1 MIRNIQIL
9 FYAMLAGQ
17 ALFAAVAYFF
27 LPANK
32 SAALADSGLFFY
44 LPFIFM
50 ISMGG
55 AAWVL
60 NDALK
65 RKAPG
70 RDKPMED
77 RLRHYQQRVM
87 LRLALIESAVLMAII
102 FGFVSANTQLYLL
115 AALGLGLFLYFR
127 PGVAEFVTDYQVSA
141 SEEREL

>member
-1 MIRNIQIL
+1 MIRNTQIL

-32 SAALADSGLFFY
+32 SAELTGAGLFFY

-50 ISMGG
+50 IAMVG
-55 AAWVL
+55 AAWAL
-60 NDALK
+60 NNTLK
-65 RKAPG
+65 KKAPG
-70 RDKPMED
+70 RDKPLED
-77 RLRHYQQRVM
+77 RLRHYQQRVL
-87 LRLALIESAVLMAII
+87 LRLAMMESAVLMAII

-115 AALGLGLFLYFR
+115 AALGVGLFIYFR
-127 PGVAEFVTDYQVSA
+127 PSVAEFVSDYQVSA